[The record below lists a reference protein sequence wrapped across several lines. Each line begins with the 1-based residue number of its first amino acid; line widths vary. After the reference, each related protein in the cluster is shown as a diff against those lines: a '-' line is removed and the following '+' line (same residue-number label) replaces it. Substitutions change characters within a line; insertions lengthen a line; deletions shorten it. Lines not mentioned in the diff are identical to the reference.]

1 MGSYG
6 RSMASRVFAVI
17 ILLFQGM
24 NLFPSG
30 RNIFIDFTLL
40 GLVLGAG
47 SLLMHHFTTLLNTIL
62 VNFGLSGE
70 LYDPVFVF
78 ELVGIVL
85 EGAGLGYGLV
95 RKVVLQMMEV

>member
-1 MGSYG
+1 
-6 RSMASRVFAVI
+6 
-17 ILLFQGM
+17 
-24 NLFPSG
+24 
-30 RNIFIDFTLL
+30 
-40 GLVLGAG
+40 
-47 SLLMHHFTTLLNTIL
+47 MHHFTTLLNTIL